1 MAAFS
6 DYLENELLDH
16 VLSNAAFTSPTT
28 VYVAL
33 FTDTATAGELE
44 AGTLTN
50 EVSGGSYARQSA
62 TFDVAAS
69 GATQNSAGIS
79 FTDMPA
85 VTVAFVAIMDAA
97 TVGNVLFHGALSAN
111 KTLNSGDTFTIATGD
126 LDVALD

>member
-33 FTDTATAGELE
+33 FTDTATANELE

-62 TFDVAAS
+62 AFDVAAS
-69 GATQNSAGIS
+69 GATQNSASIS

-85 VTVAFVAIMDAA
+85 VTVAFVAIMDANTA
-97 TVGNVLFHGALSAN
+97 GNVLFHGALSAN

-126 LDVALD
+126 LDVSLD